1 MFQPVIPME
10 IQRNLLRRTITA
22 LAMVL
27 LTTSLLPAQTE
38 WRLDL
43 CSRFIWRG
51 FDLNPQNQPTVQ
63 PSITQRI
70 ADSGLFINLWSSFSF
85 VDRTVNEIDFML
97 FYDFMLSENYTV
109 ILGFSHYGYYFNRP
123 FRFRPH
129 TSQEVYI
136 SLALPALLLNPS
148 ATVYYDFNQGSG
160 LYAEFRGEIPIY
172 SSPTISALLTA
183 SLGYNNKQWIP
194 DSGWSDLSLEAS
206 TPLSLNGLTI
216 IPRIAY
222 TFVFLDSVNPDNELA
237 VCVAIIF

>member
-1 MFQPVIPME
+1 ME
-10 IQRNLLRRTITA
+10 IRRSIPQRILTA
-22 LAMVL
+22 LVILL
-27 LTTSLLPAQTE
+27 LTAVFLPAETE

-63 PSITQRI
+63 PSITHRI
-70 ADSGLFINLWSSFSF
+70 ADSGLFVNIWSSFSF

-97 FYDFMLSENYTV
+97 FYDFMLSEDYTV

-129 TSQEVYI
+129 TSQEFYA
-136 SLALPALLLNPS
+136 SLSLPVLFFSPS

-160 LYAEFRGEIPIY
+160 LYAEFRGEIHLY
-172 SSPTISALLTA
+172 SSPSLSALLSA
-183 SLGYNNKQWIP
+183 SLGYNDKQWIP

-206 TPLSLNGLTI
+206 IPLSLNGVTI
-216 IPRIAY
+216 NPRIAY

-237 VCVAIIF
+237 VCIAIIF